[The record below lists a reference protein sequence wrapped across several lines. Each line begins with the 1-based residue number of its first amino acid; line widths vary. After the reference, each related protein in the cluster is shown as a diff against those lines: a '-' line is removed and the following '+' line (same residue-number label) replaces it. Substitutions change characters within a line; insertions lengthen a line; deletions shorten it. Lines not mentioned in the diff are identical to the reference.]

1 MRHKYKHIIK
11 HSLQQAVR
19 VCVCVCAK
27 FVLKT
32 MPANKS
38 GHGGYS
44 DLLVVGKEEEDDDVS
59 AA

>member
-1 MRHKYKHIIK
+1 
-11 HSLQQAVR
+11 
-19 VCVCVCAK
+19 
-27 FVLKT
+27 

-44 DLLVVGKEEEDDDVS
+44 DLLVVGKEEEDDNVS